1 MSESQ
6 DAGLGSNPYRSPFSV
21 SEGQAVGDESGQVM
35 THKVLSMLR
44 QTQPWVRFLS
54 VLGIIIAALMVL
66 VGSFGFVAMT
76 FASSRTD
83 SFPFFLWLVY
93 IAVGVLYFLP
103 ALLLFR
109 YASRINDL
117 WTNRSVRALEDA
129 LEAQKSF
136 WKFVGILMLVV
147 IVLYLL
153 VIVFAFMAG
162 AMHAH

>member
-6 DAGLGSNPYRSPFSV
+6 DAGLGSNPYRSPFAV
-21 SEGQAVGDESGQVM
+21 GDGPVVGDESGQVI

-54 VLGIIIAALMVL
+54 VLGIIFSALMVL

-76 FASSRTD
+76 FTGPRTASV
-83 SFPFFLWLVY
+83 PFFLWLVY
-93 IAVGVLYFLP
+93 ISMGVLYFLP

-117 WTNRSVRALEDA
+117 WTNRTVRQLEDA

-136 WKFVGILMLVV
+136 WKFVGILALVV
-147 IVLYLL
+147 IVLYL
-153 VIVFAFMAG
+153 VGIVVAFVFG
-162 AMHAH
+162 AMRAL

>member
-1 MSESQ
+1 
-6 DAGLGSNPYRSPFSV
+6 
-21 SEGQAVGDESGQVM
+21 
-35 THKVLSMLR
+35 
-44 QTQPWVRFLS
+44 
-54 VLGIIIAALMVL
+54 
-66 VGSFGFVAMT
+66 
-76 FASSRTD
+76 
-83 SFPFFLWLVY
+83 
-93 IAVGVLYFLP
+93 VGVLYFLP